1 VRTAL
6 GHTLHGTSYEGRY
19 LIADIKVDGASWPV
33 ERHVWFDPVSNPGST
48 VIVHVQPDE
57 VWRIDIQIDPS
68 LDDAA
73 ALHDGFLQPL
83 IARHLSEVMRVNAPF
98 EVIWRSVYRAHA
110 LSLDSYRDR
119 RVLFAGDAAHLVP
132 IFGVRGLNSG
142 IDDAHNLAWKLAMV
156 VSGEAEPPLL
166 DSFTE
171 ERRAATLENLGNA
184 IKSTWFMSPPNRG
197 FRTLR
202 DAALRLAET
211 EGWARE
217 LINPRQ
223 SSAHVYKAS
232 SIIKYDGNPDLG
244 EAGSVLRSVRL
255 PDGRFLHDLLA
266 TDRLTLVS
274 IGHAAEGA
282 ARDLAGSLGLHFVSV
297 PAESYDASGI
307 TDCRLL
313 LVRPDEHIASR
324 STSLDAQSLKAAIDR
339 ALGRVPGHSAS
350 FVPVEHVDRVVP
362 YTPAE
367 ALFFRLATEKGF
379 KYGDIDAAIKLLA
392 RGMAAIKGDSVHTA
406 LTSTTTSQ
414 LPR

>member
-1 VRTAL
+1 VRAAL

-19 LIADIKVDGASWPV
+19 LIADIRVDGASWPV

-48 VIVHVQPDE
+48 VIVHVQPDDI
-57 VWRIDIQIDPS
+57 WRIDIQIDRS
-68 LDDAA
+68 LDDVA
-73 ALHDGFLQPL
+73 ALDDRFLQPL
-83 IARHLSEVMRVNAPF
+83 IARHLAKVMGVNAPF

-110 LSLDSYRDR
+110 LSMDSYRDR

-156 VSGEAEPPLL
+156 VHGEAEPPLL
-166 DSFTE
+166 NSFTE

-184 IKSTWFMSPPNRG
+184 IKSTWFMSPPGSG

-202 DAALRLAET
+202 DAALSLAET
-211 EGWARE
+211 EDWARE

-223 SSAHVYKAS
+223 SAAHVYKSS
-232 SIIKYDGNPDLG
+232 SIIQYDGDGSPA

-266 TDRLTLVS
+266 SDRLTLVS
-274 IGHAAEGA
+274 IGRAAEGTA
-282 ARDLAGSLGLHFVSV
+282 CDLARSLGLHFFSV
-297 PAESYDASGI
+297 PAESYDATGI
-307 TDCRLL
+307 RDFRFL

-324 STSLDAQSLKAAIDR
+324 FRSLDAQSLRDAIDH
-339 ALGRVPGHSAS
+339 ALGRKPGDVGS

-367 ALFFRLATEKGF
+367 ALFSRLATDRGF
-379 KYGDIDAAIKLLA
+379 EDGDIGSAINLLV
-392 RGMAAIKGDSVHTA
+392 RGMAAADAIAGLRKSGG
-406 LTSTTTSQ
+406 
-414 LPR
+414 